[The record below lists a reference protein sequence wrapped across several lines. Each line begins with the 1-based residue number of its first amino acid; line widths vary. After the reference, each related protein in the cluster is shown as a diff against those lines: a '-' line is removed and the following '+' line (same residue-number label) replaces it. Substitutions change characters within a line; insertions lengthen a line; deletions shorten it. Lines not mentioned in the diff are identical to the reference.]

1 MRESIG
7 KTVKTS
13 VTEMLKTYKKS
24 RLMGIDINLRFA
36 LYQIVIMKQLLRYIL
51 MYIKLQHFGL
61 YDYPKLFDC
70 SVSSSD

>member
-1 MRESIG
+1 MDREHFLCPGCTIYSLWLIEIEKTKREKMRESIG

-36 LYQIVIMKQLLRYIL
+36 LY
-51 MYIKLQHFGL
+51 
-61 YDYPKLFDC
+61 
-70 SVSSSD
+70 